1 VVITGGA
8 DLDLRNAVLPGR
20 EITIHAACIMGGL
33 SIKVP
38 PGMHVVDSGTSIMGD
53 HDMDGEP
60 AGSLQPGVSVRA
72 SPGCAS
78 WAAWRSS
85 TRPASP
91 RARSAAS
98 GSWPARQS
106 QVLRAT
112 PP

>member
-1 VVITGGA
+1 VVIMGGA

-20 EITIHAACIMGGL
+20 EITIHPVCIMGGL

-38 PGMHVVDSGTSIMGD
+38 PEMHVVDSGTSIMGG

-60 AGSLQPGVSVRA
+60 AESLQPDAPVRA

-91 RARSAAS
+91 RATAARSPCS
-98 GSWPARQS
+98 G
-106 QVLRAT
+106 
-112 PP
+112 